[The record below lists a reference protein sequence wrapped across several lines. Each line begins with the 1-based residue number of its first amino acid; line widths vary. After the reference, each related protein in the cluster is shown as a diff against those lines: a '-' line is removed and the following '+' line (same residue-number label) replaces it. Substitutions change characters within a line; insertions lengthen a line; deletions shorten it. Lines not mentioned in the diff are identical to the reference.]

1 MLPRHRP
8 FSSCEDDEEDV
19 VDADDE
25 DEGDSVEELAVVTIK
40 VLSRE
45 CDVFLLFIDSFNDN
59 RFTSSSMADEFV
71 VLKLKDIHYK
81 VYIR

>member
-1 MLPRHRP
+1 MLPRQRP
-8 FSSCEDDEEDV
+8 FSSCEDDDEDV

-25 DEGDSVEELAVVTIK
+25 DEGDSVDEVAVVTIN

-45 CDVFLLFIDSFNDN
+45 CDVVLLFIDSFNDN

-71 VLKLKDIHYK
+71 VLK
-81 VYIR
+81 

>member
-8 FSSCEDDEEDV
+8 FSSCEDAEEDV
-19 VDADDE
+19 VDADEE
-25 DEGDSVEELAVVTIK
+25 DEGDSVEEVAVVTIK

-45 CDVFLLFIDSFNDN
+45 CDVVLFFIDSFNDN

-71 VLKLKDIHYK
+71 VLKIKGYSLQKSL
-81 VYIR
+81 

>member
-45 CDVFLLFIDSFNDN
+45 CDVVLLFIDSFNDN

-71 VLKLKDIHYK
+71 VLKLKDMIFITK
-81 VYIR
+81 